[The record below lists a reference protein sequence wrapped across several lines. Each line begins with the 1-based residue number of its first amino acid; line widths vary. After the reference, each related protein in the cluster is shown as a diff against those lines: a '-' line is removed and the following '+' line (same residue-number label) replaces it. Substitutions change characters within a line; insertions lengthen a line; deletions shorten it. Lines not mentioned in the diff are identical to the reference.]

1 MDTGPNATTE
11 LAARTR
17 VRSQSVWAGMLGGT
31 LLAEDER
38 VLTGLFHNYG
48 ETYLAITD
56 ELLAVKEYER
66 DTTHQLQLDQV
77 DQERLLAQM
86 KADTERAKLAIRM
99 ALDDYIYA
107 EGLYEVAIKNLLMS
121 AEEYAAAQ
129 EVENLHLKALGIEL
143 DVEKEQIR
151 TQELEAK
158 IQEEAVNQAMVQAD
172 IARQQLEVARANV
185 QAIMAGIEAQ
195 EAELKIID
203 TELEIAMADVEQATL
218 RADIAQI
225 LADIVLKGLSK
236 IELGWKTQEIEQAYA
251 FAQSKLAD
259 ALALWTVKDRI
270 EEQKIMNLDQLLI
283 EAAKLF
289 NFEYAAENLQIT
301 AIQNDTDVQAYEV
314 GATDSEIL
322 NERAEKRLVV
332 AAKEAL
338 QGEEAESRMVL
349 SNWRLWQT
357 LMMNAAQQ
365 WVYMNTNTTTFNN
378 ISQSQLISKRTGSLP
393 IYLWQGSP
401 LLLMT
406 ATKPGTHVPLPPA
419 TPMP

>member
-1 MDTGPNATTE
+1 MDTGPNATVE

-17 VRSQSVWAGMLGGT
+17 VRNQSVWAGMLGGT
-31 LLAEDER
+31 LLESDEL

-48 ETYLAITD
+48 ETYMAVTD

-66 DTTHQLQLDQV
+66 DTTHQLQMDQV
-77 DQERLLAQM
+77 DQERLFAQM

-107 EGLYEVAIKNLLMS
+107 EGLYEVAIKNLLMA

-143 DVEKEQIR
+143 DVEKEGIR
-151 TQELEAK
+151 GQELEAK

-195 EAELKIID
+195 EAEIKIID
-203 TELEIAMADVEQATL
+203 TELAIAMADVEMATL
-218 RADIAQI
+218 KADIAQI
-225 LADIVLKGLSK
+225 LAEIVLKGLSK
-236 IELGWKTQEIEQAYA
+236 IELAWKTQEIEQAYA
-251 FAQSKLAD
+251 FAASKLAD

-270 EEQKIMNLDQLLI
+270 EEQKIMNIDQLLV
-283 EAAKLF
+283 EAARLF
-289 NFEYAAENLQIT
+289 SFELAAEDLQIT
-301 AIQNDTDVQAYEV
+301 AVLNDTDVQAYEGV
-314 GATDSEIL
+314 QTEAEIL
-322 NERAEKRLVV
+322 NERAVKRLVV
-332 AAKEAL
+332 GAKEGL
-338 QGEEAESRMVL
+338 QGQEAESRMLL

-357 LMMNAAQQ
+357 LLMNAAQQ

-378 ISQSQLISKRTGSLP
+378 IQQSQAISKRTGSLP
-393 IYLWQGSP
+393 FYVYIGGP
-401 LLLMT
+401 MVLLPS
-406 ATKPGTHVPLPPA
+406 AKPGPVPLPPA